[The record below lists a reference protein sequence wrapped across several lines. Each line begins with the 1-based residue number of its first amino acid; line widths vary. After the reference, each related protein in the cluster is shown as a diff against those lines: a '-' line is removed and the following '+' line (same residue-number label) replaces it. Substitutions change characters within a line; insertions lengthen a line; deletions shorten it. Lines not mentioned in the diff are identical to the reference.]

1 MPPRGDDLD
10 AFTSSG
16 NYLGTDR
23 LRRRLTDAERNQLDK
38 LLRDHGFRAASIHA
52 FRFAL
57 KLAKTKGR
65 AEDLIGRA
73 NLRLVRTG
81 WDPNAVSLQRR
92 LLRLV
97 WSEFTHDKR
106 EEAAARRAE
115 EAFLREEG
123 IQGPVPPAAPT
134 RGDPLRPPSKEAAAP
149 SIEQQAIALEED
161 HAELA
166 ERRKS
171 FEKLRAR
178 LLAKK
183 DAVAI
188 EYLDQQLKGTDDV
201 GKIAKNAGRDVKLI
215 YEAARRIHRMVE
227 KILAEKNGVDDGD
240 GENERGPR

>member
-1 MPPRGDDLD
+1 MD

-23 LRRRLTDAERNQLDK
+23 LGRRLTDAERNRLDK
-38 LLRDHGFRAASIHA
+38 LLRQHDFRVASIHA

-57 KLAKTKGR
+57 KLRKSKGG
-65 AEDLIGRA
+65 AGDLVGRA

-97 WSEFTHDKR
+97 WSEFTHENR
-106 EEAAARRAE
+106 ETDAARRAE

-123 IQGPVPPAAPT
+123 IHEGVPPGAPK
-134 RGDPLRPPSKEAAAP
+134 RGDPERQKREPAAA
-149 SIEQQAIALEED
+149 SIEHKAIALEED
-161 HAELA
+161 HAEIA

-171 FEKLRAR
+171 FEALRAR
-178 LLAKK
+178 LLARK
-183 DAVAI
+183 DEVGLQ
-188 EYLDQQLKGTDDV
+188 YLDHRLKGTDDV
-201 GKIAKNAGRDVKLI
+201 GAMAKESGRDVKVF

-227 KILAEKNGVDDGD
+227 KIVAEKNGVDRGD
-240 GENERGPR
+240 EENERRTR